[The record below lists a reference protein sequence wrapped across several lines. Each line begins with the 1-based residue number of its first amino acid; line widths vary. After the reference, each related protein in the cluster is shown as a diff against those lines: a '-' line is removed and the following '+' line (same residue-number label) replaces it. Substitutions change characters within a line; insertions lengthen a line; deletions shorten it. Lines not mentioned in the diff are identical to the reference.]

1 MLSPLMRSIRGQLA
15 ELGLSQHD
23 LAAALGISQ
32 STLNA
37 MLNGRRPARA
47 GFEAQA
53 AEALDRLERV
63 ELAAAEARE
72 QAVAG
77 RRGVG
82 REQEEVAADGDMDP
96 LPEVLFLEDVAALLR
111 CSPSTIKRRLRAHI
125 FPVAPIQG
133 IDKRPRWSKAAV
145 LQWLAVDG
153 RSASP
158 TGRRRRTG

>member
-1 MLSPLMRSIRGQLA
+1 MLSPLMRSIRGHLA

-63 ELAAAEARE
+63 ERAAAEARE

-77 RRGVG
+77 RRGEG
-82 REQEEVAADGDMDP
+82 REQEEVADDGDMDP

-111 CSPSTIKRRLRAHI
+111 CSPSTIKRRLRAHV

-145 LQWLAVDG
+145 LQWLAVGG

>member
-53 AEALDRLERV
+53 AEALERLERV

-72 QAVAG
+72 KAVAG
-77 RRGVG
+77 RRGMG
-82 REQEEVAADGDMDP
+82 SEQEEVAADGDMDP
-96 LPEVLFLEDVAALLR
+96 LPEVLFLEDVAAVLR
-111 CSPSTIKRRLRAHI
+111 CSPSTIKRRLRAHT
-125 FPVAPIQG
+125 FPMAPIQG

-145 LQWLAVDG
+145 LQWLAVGG